1 MLLKRKE
8 ETVPDVS
15 ATELDI
21 ACSVYSVGS
30 VRPVQE
36 WLAGELAAQR
46 GAFAALCRDAGRG
59 GSTCGAGAA
68 DAGLCARADDIVDDL
83 TGVLDVHDALV
94 RRVAEQLELCTAAVR
109 AAGAASARGQ
119 RDFEARQRALV
130 RDVRAGRTEVLC
142 ELAAATLAQWLL
154 HEGLF
159 ATAVA
164 SAEEAR
170 DGTPVIAPAAAGLY
184 VQWRAELAD
193 AHYRVFRAL
202 HGSTSLVDADV
213 RRLAIDC
220 FVDAYLTPRG
230 AAALGTFPPPTLAT
244 FVDVF
249 RAEGADLSP
258 ALVVLHYALL
268 DIGDAALA
276 ARFRAAF
283 PLAPRMVQWTLAMWN
298 VDRGAV
304 ALGVAALRRAG
315 VLYDRVVLPLVRGA
329 FVRDPAAEL
338 YQTLA
343 VMCSTPAATPR
354 TAADALV
361 RMLVLVRAGM
371 LDTAFA
377 YYRDAFCAPDSPLA
391 PELRAAPPGLPDRVL
406 EAFFATALER
416 GFTRVLVLLPF
427 SDGET
432 RALERLFVAHNMA
445 TAAAAL
451 QIAQG
456 HPERVQQ
463 LARAH
468 PTNPVLATVASNMR
482 TGCDAAAPPANTLA
496 FSASLAAVSPTDA
509 AAVAEKDAPSV
520 NEAAEEM
527 KDDKK
532 VEEDEEKEDE
542 DEIAVAPGNTT
553 MLLAMKSPQRT
564 PNRITLPARSV
575 PRDSTRPHGAE
586 QDAVQSAM
594 V

>member
-1 MLLKRKE
+1 M
-8 ETVPDVS
+8 S
-15 ATELDI
+15 ATDLDI
-21 ACSVYSVGS
+21 ACNVYSVES

-36 WLAGELAAQR
+36 WLASELEALR
-46 GAFAALCRDAGRG
+46 SSFAALCRDAQGDAAAAAG
-59 GSTCGAGAA
+59 GDAA
-68 DAGLCARADDIVDDL
+68 RLCARADELTEDL
-83 TGVLDVHDALV
+83 AGVLAVHDALV
-94 RRVAEQLELCTAAVR
+94 RRVVEQLQLCTAAVR
-109 AAGAASARGQ
+109 AAAGSTGASAGTR
-119 RDFEARQRALV
+119 RDFEERQRALV
-130 RDVRAGRTEVLC
+130 RDVRAARTEVVC

-159 ATAVA
+159 TAAVA
-164 SAEEAR
+164 SAEEAG
-170 DGTPVIAPAAAGLY
+170 DGSAVIAPAAASLY
-184 VQWRAELAD
+184 VRWRAELAD

-202 HGSTSLVDADV
+202 RGSTSLVHADV

-268 DIGDAALA
+268 DIGDGALA

-283 PLAPRMVQWTLAMWN
+283 PLSARMEQWTLAMWN

-304 ALGVAALRRAG
+304 ALGIAALRRAG
-315 VLYDRVVLPLVRGA
+315 VLYPRVVLPLVRGA
-329 FVRDPAAEL
+329 FVRDPATEL
-338 YQTLA
+338 YQTLTA
-343 VMCSTPAATPR
+343 MCSTPATAPR

-361 RMLVLVRAGM
+361 RMLVLLRAGM

-377 YYRDAFCAPDSPLA
+377 YYRDVFCAADSPLA
-391 PELRAAPPGLPDRVL
+391 HELRAAPPGLADRVL
-406 EAFFATALER
+406 EAFFATALEL
-416 GFTRVLVLLPF
+416 GFTRLLVLLPF

-432 RALERLFVAHNMA
+432 SALERHLLAHNMA

-468 PTNPVLATVASNMR
+468 ATDPVLATVAGNMR
-482 TGCDAAAPPANTLA
+482 TGGDAAQPPRNTLS
-496 FSASLAAVSPTDA
+496 FSASLAAMDTTSRDDDSTASSTTTTPDTAADA
-509 AAVAEKDAPSV
+509 GDA
-520 NEAAEEM
+520 EM
-527 KDDKK
+527 KDND
-532 VEEDEEKEDE
+532 DRDDE
-542 DEIAVAPGNTT
+542 DDEFPTAGSGNTT
-553 MLLAMKSPQRT
+553 MLLAMRSPQRT
-564 PNRITLPARSV
+564 PNRLALPTERA
-575 PRDSTRPHGAE
+575 RPHKEQETQGA
-586 QDAVQSAM
+586 M
-594 V
+594 L

>member
-1 MLLKRKE
+1 M
-8 ETVPDVS
+8 PDVS
-15 ATELDI
+15 ATDLDI
-21 ACSVYSVGS
+21 ACNVYSVES

-36 WLAGELAAQR
+36 WLAGELTAQR
-46 GAFAALCRDAGRG
+46 GAFAALCRDAQRG
-59 GSTCGAGAA
+59 VAA
-68 DAGLCARADDIVDDL
+68 AELCARADDLVEDL
-83 TGVLDVHDALV
+83 AGVLDVHDALV
-94 RRVAEQLELCTAAVR
+94 RRVVEQLQLCTAAVR
-109 AAGAASARGQ
+109 AAVAASGTGASAGTR

-130 RDVRAGRTEVLC
+130 RDVRAARTEVAC

-159 ATAVA
+159 TAAVA
-164 SAEEAR
+164 SAEEAG
-170 DGTPVIAPAAAGLY
+170 DGTAVIAPAAASLY
-184 VQWRAELAD
+184 VRWRAELAD

-202 HGSTSLVDADV
+202 RGSTSLVHADV

-258 ALVVLHYALL
+258 ALVVLYYALL
-268 DIGDAALA
+268 DIGDGALA

-283 PLAPRMVQWTLAMWN
+283 PLSARMEQWTLAMWN

-304 ALGVAALRRAG
+304 ALGIAALRRAG

-329 FVRDPAAEL
+329 FVRDPGTEL
-338 YQTLA
+338 YQTLT
-343 VMCSTPAATPR
+343 VMCSTPATTPR

-361 RMLVLVRAGM
+361 RMLVLLRAGM

-377 YYRDAFCAPDSPLA
+377 YYRDVFCAADSPLA
-391 PELRAAPPGLPDRVL
+391 PELRAAPPGIADRVL
-406 EAFFATALER
+406 EAFFATALEL
-416 GFTRVLVLLPF
+416 GFTRLLVLLPL

-432 RALERLFVAHNMA
+432 SALERHFLAHNMA

-468 PTNPVLATVASNMR
+468 ATDPVLATVAGNMR
-482 TGCDAAAPPANTLA
+482 TGSDSAAPPRNTLA
-496 FSASLAAVSPTDA
+496 FSASLATMDTSCDVPSTA
-509 AAVAEKDAPSV
+509 AATAA
-520 NEAAEEM
+520 EAASTQSGSSNSSGGDAEM
-527 KDDKK
+527 KDGD
-532 VEEDEEKEDE
+532 EDE
-542 DEIAVAPGNTT
+542 DEDEDTVVAGPGSTT

-564 PNRITLPARSV
+564 PNKLTLPSV
-575 PRDSTRPHGAE
+575 TRLHKEPD
-586 QDAVQSAM
+586 DAQTAM
-594 V
+594 L